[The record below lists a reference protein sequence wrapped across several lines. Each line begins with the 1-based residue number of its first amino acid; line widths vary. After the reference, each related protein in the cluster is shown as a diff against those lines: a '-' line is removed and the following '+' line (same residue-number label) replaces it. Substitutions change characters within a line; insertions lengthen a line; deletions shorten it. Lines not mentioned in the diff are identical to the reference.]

1 MPTRSNRFSRIIVL
15 RLFTLLFFAM
25 VKESDQI
32 PTNSP
37 SECQRKCADVARTN
51 TSTQE
56 LCLRGC
62 LNRKTVIDRSPSPGD
77 NILQPT
83 DCPDSTQDQSVLDW
97 TPSRISESF
106 GQYENSSSWYVNMS
120 WSPMNDTI
128 GNRTGILVR
137 MVIISLK
144 DGNPVPTNCFVF
156 PPTQTFLRVNISS
169 FGYQYPDAI
178 FVNILALPYRAD
190 ISDAQRMLP
199 PKLSAPTPT
208 TTPATLKPTTTPE
221 ALKPTTTAETLKPT
235 TTAAPSKGPTNK
247 CNNEYGKL
255 VWYPDKIKAKPFL
268 GDNNTISYVNISW
281 SPLTDPTVT
290 WKGYMISL
298 FIGDIRTLGSSPGM
312 RCFLLPK
319 NQTYFIVDSSR
330 GWKHPC
336 SSISVNVTAYPRPR
350 FEVADLGNIFPSK
363 PCGPPGIYY
372 ETFTISS
379 SGVKQGIVQTVFLSV
394 GGVAG
399 VLIVVAVIFF
409 YRRWKRQ
416 TLKETPGEGPKRFKY
431 HAFIIYS
438 MLDSQWVDTTL
449 VPTLES
455 YGFRCCIHWKDFLPG
470 RVFAESIVESVY
482 NSFKIIAVVSS
493 HFMSSNTCDFE
504 LQHAMTRLMAN
515 RDDCLIVIKFDNAGI
530 ERLPAPILDRS
541 YIDFTRGTDRSTWES
556 KLAGILSKALIED
569 DSCRTSTTSTT
580 DNNNRFSEGISTAS
594 EDKDLT
600 CSCQIE

>member
-1 MPTRSNRFSRIIVL
+1 ML
-15 RLFTLLFFAM
+15 
-25 VKESDQI
+25 
-32 PTNSP
+32 
-37 SECQRKCADVARTN
+37 
-51 TSTQE
+51 
-56 LCLRGC
+56 
-62 LNRKTVIDRSPSPGD
+62 
-77 NILQPT
+77 

-97 TPSRISESF
+97 TPSRIFASF

-120 WSPMNDTI
+120 WSSMNDTI
-128 GNRTGILVR
+128 GIRTGILVR

-156 PPTQTFLRVNISS
+156 PTNQTFLRVNISS

-199 PKLSAPTPT
+199 PKLP
-208 TTPATLKPTTTPE
+208 PAKPPKT
-221 ALKPTTTAETLKPT
+221 
-235 TTAAPSKGPTNK
+235 KGYNLNSVCLE

-268 GDNNTISYVNISW
+268 GHSNTTSYVNISW

-298 FIGDIRTLGSSPGM
+298 FIGDIRAQGSSPRM

-319 NQTYFIVDSSR
+319 NQTHFIVDSSS

-350 FEVADLGNIFPSK
+350 FEVAELRYIFPSK
-363 PCGPPGIYY
+363 PCGP
-372 ETFTISS
+372 T
-379 SGVKQGIVQTVFLSV
+379 GVKHDIVKTVFLSV

-409 YRRWKRQ
+409 YRRWNRQ
-416 TLKETPGEGPKRFKY
+416 TLKETPCEGPQRFKY

-438 MLDSQWVDTTL
+438 MVDSQWVDTTL

-493 HFMSSNTCDFE
+493 HFVSSNTCDFE
-504 LQHAMTRLMAN
+504 LKHAMTRLMTN

-541 YIDFTRGTDRSTWES
+541 YIDFTRRTDRSTWES
-556 KLAGILSKALIED
+556 KLAGILSKAVIED

-580 DNNNRFSEGISTAS
+580 DNNNRFSEGSSTAS
-594 EDKDLT
+594 EDKDLI
-600 CSCQIE
+600 CSCQTE